1 MPQKIDK
8 IDRQIINVLFQDGR
22 ESLSDIKDKVRKSD
36 DESMSHT
43 GIRKR
48 ITKLENSGFLKIQG
62 NLSIKNLK
70 YQSAFILM
78 EMKNYDEIQL
88 ILKAYANCPRIF
100 LMAHIT
106 GQYNLILG
114 IVGQSMDVLQRYIN
128 YCGPTNKPGV
138 LHSAVIYTSSL
149 TVPEYLPLNLFSFE
163 SREHECGNNC
173 NECNVFKDGSC
184 LGCGNF

>member
-1 MPQKIDK
+1 M
-8 IDRQIINVLFQDGR
+8 LFRDGR

-36 DESMSHT
+36 EELMSHT

-48 ITKLENSGFLKIQG
+48 ITKLENLGLLKIQG

-78 EMKNYDEIQL
+78 EMRNYSEIQE

-114 IVGQSMDVLQRYIN
+114 IVGQTMDVLQNYIN
-128 YCGPTNKPGV
+128 FCGPTNRPGI

-149 TVPEYLPLNLFSFE
+149 TVPEFLPLKLFNFE

-173 NECNVFKDGSC
+173 SECGVFKKGIC
-184 LGCGNF
+184 VGCGNF